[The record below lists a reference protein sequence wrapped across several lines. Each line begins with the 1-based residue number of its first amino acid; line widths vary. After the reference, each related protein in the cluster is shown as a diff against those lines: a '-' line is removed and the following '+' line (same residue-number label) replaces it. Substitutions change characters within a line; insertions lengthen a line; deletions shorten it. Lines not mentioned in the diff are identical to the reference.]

1 MGDARESKVLVQASP
16 SGRCSAGLQGLGF
29 PDRARRRNHE
39 YRFRHRRGHYIW
51 IQDTFKVI
59 RDNEGKPKELVG
71 SWADISDRKQ
81 IEAELQRVAGD
92 VERRNRFIRET
103 FGRYLTDEIVD
114 TLLESPRSLHI
125 GGEKRKVTMM
135 MADLRGFTSLSERL
149 APKWVVAI
157 LNRYLSTMVKVIK
170 QYGGTIDEF
179 IGDAIFVLFGAPVWR
194 EDDAQRAVACAVAMQ
209 LAMTSVNEQNKEEDL
224 PDLEMGIGIHTGQV
238 VVGNIGSLERM
249 KYGVVGSHVNLTS
262 RIQSCTTG
270 GQILVSEAT
279 RREVGPML
287 KIGKQMEIRAKGFE
301 QPVTISEVLGI
312 GRPYKLYLTETTTDV
327 LIPLVEEIPFRY
339 EIIEASHLGRESH
352 KGTLT
357 KLSPKGAE
365 ARLENSLPT
374 FTNLKMHLLDTEGRE
389 VPGAVYG
396 KVVGTVPVSKM
407 LFSIRFTSVSPEVET
422 LLRGLLATAAATEAE
437 RSGTKKRKRTRS
449 PVSPDTRS
457 LH

>member
-1 MGDARESKVLVQASP
+1 
-16 SGRCSAGLQGLGF
+16 
-29 PDRARRRNHE
+29 
-39 YRFRHRRGHYIW
+39 
-51 IQDTFKVI
+51 
-59 RDNEGKPKELVG
+59 
-71 SWADISDRKQ
+71 
-81 IEAELQRVAGD
+81 
-92 VERRNRFIRET
+92 
-103 FGRYLTDEIVD
+103 
-114 TLLESPRSLHI
+114 
-125 GGEKRKVTMM
+125 MM

-149 APKWVVAI
+149 APKWVVGI

-301 QPVTISEVLGI
+301 QQIALCEVLGI
-312 GRPYKLYLTETTTDV
+312 GGPHKLTLYQSADTLVDMTDPIALTCLILEGELQSEET
-327 LIPLVEEIPFRY
+327 FR
-339 EIIEASHLGRESH
+339 GRF
-352 KGTLT
+352 L
-357 KLSPKGAE
+357 KLSPKQGE
-365 ARLENSLPT
+365 ARLEKGVPVLS
-374 FTNLKMHLLDTEGRE
+374 NLKLRLMGEDGQELA
-389 VPGAVYG
+389 GALFG
-396 KVVGTVPVSKM
+396 KVVSTGSGGKSEV
-407 LFSIRFTSVSPEVET
+407 LIHFTSMSREIETFLGGRRKKAVGGEQSLPASVPSTELPPEP
-422 LLRGLLATAAATEAE
+422 AA
-437 RSGTKKRKRTRS
+437 
-449 PVSPDTRS
+449 
-457 LH
+457 LQ